1 MDFTPFKNDPSQ
13 WQQQINL
20 DGAEYVLSFAWN
32 ALNEYWSMDI
42 LTRDLNPL
50 VMGIK
55 IVVNYNLTYPY
66 REEAITTGDIVCQ
79 NLIGGDAK
87 IQRYDMGDVTQLVY
101 YSLSELIA

>member
-1 MDFTPFKNDPSQ
+1 MEFIPFKNDPSQ
-13 WQQQINL
+13 WQEQINL
-20 DGAEYVLSFAWN
+20 DGQEYVLSFAWN

-42 LTRDLNPL
+42 LTRDLDPL
-50 VMGIK
+50 VLGIK

-66 REEAITTGDIVCQ
+66 RAEGITQGDIVCQ